1 MLPFLVLAE
10 LVKHCGPLEYKVT
23 GQMGKAQPDIHK
35 VIDPAF
41 YWGQKGYKN
50 LDKATV
56 NW

>member
-56 NW
+56 N